1 MLRLAPDTAG
11 RQIVWLFAGI
21 ALMVATIILVPSV
34 ERLGRYKYTCLLFGL
49 VLLLLPV
56 VPFIGAEYNGSRIWL
71 SIFGLSFQP
80 GEIAKILI
88 VLFLA
93 AYLADNRELLSVMRR
108 SRSGLKYP
116 DFRALVPL
124 LAMWIIAM
132 LIVYCLR
139 GVSFSTPGG
148 WVPQLLCV
156 AVVVALHLWKHNNLL
171 SIFGGTVLYMV
182 LVQAVF

>member
-1 MLRLAPDTAG
+1 MLLAEGEPKTPDAQTNLALLAETAAEVVHEPEDV
-11 RQIVWLFAGI
+11 RFSADAVVD
-21 ALMVATIILVPSV
+21 ALYGT
-34 ERLGRYKYTCLLFGL
+34 G
-49 VLLLLPV
+49 
-56 VPFIGAEYNGSRIWL
+56 RIWL

-132 LIVYCLR
+132 LIVILERDLGSALLFFGIFFNAVSNILMASVSCLR
-139 GVSFSTPGG
+139 FRFKRP
-148 WVPQLLCV
+148 
-156 AVVVALHLWKHNNLL
+156 K
-171 SIFGGTVLYMV
+171 
-182 LVQAVF
+182 